1 MASEK
6 VGVQARICTISPLA
20 LYTHCRSH
28 VLNLSIAS
36 ACTIPI
42 IRNMIGVINEVF
54 LFFGASPKRQ
64 NYFEHVLDTFECQ
77 HEKTKVKG
85 LCKTRWIERH
95 TCFESFYELHSYLC
109 NCFELIANHMHIQI
123 WTWRGPGHGML
134 RLK

>member
-1 MASEK
+1 MM
-6 VGVQARICTISPLA
+6 VLQQWRQGVQARIRTISPLA

-42 IRNMIGVINEVF
+42 IRNMIGVIEVF
-54 LFFGASPKRQ
+54 LLFDASPKRQ

-85 LCKTRWIERH
+85 L
-95 TCFESFYELHSYLC
+95 
-109 NCFELIANHMHIQI
+109 
-123 WTWRGPGHGML
+123 
-134 RLK
+134 